1 MKYNYISYI
10 KGSNKILFEII
21 ETENDKFTNNK
32 SYRNFNE
39 IKGKNRSYKLTK
51 TNIYDEIYLAYCLE
65 KPEIKYSY
73 KIIEKK
79 KISNEDDSKKY
90 IMEMCILLQ
99 IDHPNVVKTLEIIS
113 DSRNFYII
121 MEYNFEDK
129 LLDIIV
135 KQKHLTK
142 EESAYYFYQIISG
155 LEYLHSKKICHQNLN
170 SQNIIINCEHRLKI
184 VDFSLSNYFTK
195 ENNFLF
201 KTHCSSLCYASP
213 ELILERKYDGFKND
227 LWSAGIILYEMLCG
241 FHPFDVYEKD
251 KQLLKKIVNC
261 EFNYPEQY
269 INENAKDLLK
279 KILAKNQNDRIN
291 IEQIKNHP
299 FFIIG
304 KNIYL
309 KHNNDNPVKFNPKD
323 KNVKAHFKNRTNLNL
338 NTLSNNINANNEI
351 KNINTEKSKKTK
363 KIELNLS
370 NSKSNES
377 SINKHKEINNDY
389 SKSKYLNYQKT
400 ANNEDNKIN
409 NDEKILNNNI
419 INSLPKNNYISDENN
434 NNFIQIRNN
443 NGDKNKNVKNYR
455 HIENLKLIYRNK
467 ETKKNIVYQNQQS
480 FKELFRN
487 KPINNDKTPKKY
499 KNIYDDKCSAQDNEI
514 STNYK
519 SNSKYIKNNNNFI
532 MDKLPS
538 QKLFN

>member
-155 LEYLHSKKICHQNLN
+155 LE
-170 SQNIIINCEHRLKI
+170 
-184 VDFSLSNYFTK
+184 
-195 ENNFLF
+195 
-201 KTHCSSLCYASP
+201 
-213 ELILERKYDGFKND
+213 
-227 LWSAGIILYEMLCG
+227 
-241 FHPFDVYEKD
+241 
-251 KQLLKKIVNC
+251 
-261 EFNYPEQY
+261 
-269 INENAKDLLK
+269 
-279 KILAKNQNDRIN
+279 
-291 IEQIKNHP
+291 
-299 FFIIG
+299 
-304 KNIYL
+304 
-309 KHNNDNPVKFNPKD
+309 
-323 KNVKAHFKNRTNLNL
+323 
-338 NTLSNNINANNEI
+338 
-351 KNINTEKSKKTK
+351 
-363 KIELNLS
+363 
-370 NSKSNES
+370 
-377 SINKHKEINNDY
+377 
-389 SKSKYLNYQKT
+389 
-400 ANNEDNKIN
+400 
-409 NDEKILNNNI
+409 
-419 INSLPKNNYISDENN
+419 
-434 NNFIQIRNN
+434 
-443 NGDKNKNVKNYR
+443 
-455 HIENLKLIYRNK
+455 
-467 ETKKNIVYQNQQS
+467 
-480 FKELFRN
+480 
-487 KPINNDKTPKKY
+487 
-499 KNIYDDKCSAQDNEI
+499 
-514 STNYK
+514 
-519 SNSKYIKNNNNFI
+519 
-532 MDKLPS
+532 
-538 QKLFN
+538 